1 MTRIESRYCD
11 RPADWRTRLLGVSG
25 TGAIFAL
32 TLGCAMLS
40 WHLTPM
46 LASPNEPLVV
56 TLQPLA
62 APPEPVEEV
71 PDGPRQIERKVQKP
85 QEQRTQPT
93 DLHILHPTQSV
104 MNVPTPTEQAKAA
117 ETVPETTAP
126 QSRPAPPDRQVNSNQ
141 EATWEAQLLAHLEK
155 YRRYP
160 PAAKSRRDEGITY
173 VTFRMS
179 RTGTLLSS
187 RIMRSSGSVLLDR
200 AALDM
205 LKRAQPLPAIPAD
218 KKDPLELSVPVE
230 FFVTRS

>member
-1 MTRIESRYCD
+1 MEIPAIGTVRD
-11 RPADWRTRLLGVSG
+11 RRDFRAHRGLRH
-25 TGAIFAL
+25 AE
-32 TLGCAMLS
+32 
-40 WHLTPM
+40 
-46 LASPNEPLVV
+46 LASDPQFASPREPLVV

-71 PDGPRQIERKVQKP
+71 PDDPRQIARKALKP

-93 DLHILHPTQSV
+93 DLHILHPTQLV

-117 ETVPETTAP
+117 EPVPKTTAP
-126 QSRPAPPDRQVNSNQ
+126 QSRPAPPDRQVNSHQ
-141 EATWEAQLLAHLEK
+141 EAQLLAHLEK

-179 RTGTLLSS
+179 RAGTLLSS
-187 RIMRSSGSVLLDR
+187 RIGRSSGSVLLDC

-205 LKRAQPLPAIPAD
+205 LKRAQSLPTIPAD

-230 FFVTRS
+230 FFVIRS

>member
-11 RPADWRTRLLGVSG
+11 RPADWRTRLLGLSG
-25 TGAIFAL
+25 TGAISAL
-32 TLGCAMLS
+32 TVGCAMLS
-40 WHLTPM
+40 WPLTPM
-46 LASPNEPLVV
+46 LASPSEPLVV

-62 APPEPVEEV
+62 APVEEV
-71 PDGPRQIERKVQKP
+71 PDGPRQIERKAQKP

-93 DLHILHPTQSV
+93 DLHILHPTQLV

-117 ETVPETTAP
+117 EPVAKTTAP
-126 QSRPAPPDRQVNSNQ
+126 QSRPAPPDRQVNSHQ

-160 PAAKSRRDEGITY
+160 PAATSRRDEGITY

-179 RTGTLLSS
+179 RAGTLLSS
-187 RIMRSSGSVLLDR
+187 RIVRSSGSVLLDW

-218 KKDPLELSVPVE
+218 KKIPSNSPFLSS
-230 FFVTRS
+230 FS